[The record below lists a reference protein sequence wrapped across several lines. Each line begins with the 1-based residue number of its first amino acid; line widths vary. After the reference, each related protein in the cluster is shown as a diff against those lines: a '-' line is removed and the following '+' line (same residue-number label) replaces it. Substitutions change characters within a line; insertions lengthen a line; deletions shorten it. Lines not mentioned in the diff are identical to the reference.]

1 MCDPVDL
8 QIESCHPYCEH
19 GAGSMYCKQDKRPI
33 DFDKSRITHPR
44 AGVGDGIVWAL
55 EQAFVFTS
63 ASVFSFLK

>member
-1 MCDPVDL
+1 
-8 QIESCHPYCEH
+8 
-19 GAGSMYCKQDKRPI
+19 MYCKQDKRPI
-33 DFDKSRITHPR
+33 DFDKSRIMHPR